1 MFTGINFI
9 DILIIVI
16 SVFVLLLGIFFVYA
30 GVSILIKINKKKQTQ
45 KPVEIKA
52 EPVKVDTVIKP
63 KVDYLK
69 LTLVELKVV
78 AKEKGLIEKLNV
90 KK

>member
-1 MFTGINFI
+1 
-9 DILIIVI
+9 
-16 SVFVLLLGIFFVYA
+16 
-30 GVSILIKINKKKQTQ
+30 
-45 KPVEIKA
+45 KA

-63 KVDYLK
+63 KVDTVIKPKVDYSK

-78 AKEKGLIEKLNV
+78 AKEKGLTGYSALSKTQLIEKLNV